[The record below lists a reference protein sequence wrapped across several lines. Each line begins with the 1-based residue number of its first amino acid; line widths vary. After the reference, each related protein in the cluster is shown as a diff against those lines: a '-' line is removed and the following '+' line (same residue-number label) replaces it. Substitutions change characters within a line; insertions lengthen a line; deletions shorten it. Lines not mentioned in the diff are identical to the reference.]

1 MKKQLLLSLSLL
13 LASCITPDEQV
24 ARASVLLNSGQ
35 EAEAV
40 GLYRAPGYSRAS
52 PPQKKPESAY
62 CIALCSHL

>member
-40 GLYRAPGYSRAS
+40 GLYRAAAAEGNPEIGRA
-52 PPQKKPESAY
+52 
-62 CIALCSHL
+62 HV